1 MRIKNKLK
9 SLLYNKDLDGQILRL
24 TIPNI
29 ITNITIPLLGMVDTA
44 IVGHIEYSG
53 TTTDYIGAVAIGS
66 MIFNFLYWGFGFLRM
81 GTSGFTAQAYG
92 AKDRNEQID
101 ILTRALVIGLSVA
114 FVILCIQKPISILA
128 KLLIEDKNRVMS
140 LALDYFFV
148 RIWAAPAVLGM
159 YAIKGWFI
167 GMQDSKTPMWT
178 AILINVVNIVFDIV
192 FVFGFGMT
200 VKGVALATVIS
211 QYSGLLLISIIFV
224 LKHKKNY
231 VISIRRALQMD
242 KMKLFFKVNGDIFL
256 RTVCII
262 MVTTYFTIASSS
274 YPYPTL
280 AVNTL
285 IMQLFSLFSYFMDG
299 FAYAC
304 ESLCGKYYGARDNN
318 NLRKIVN
325 RVILWGIVLAVVCA
339 MLYGCAGKEILSILT
354 SQRDVVQASEQ
365 YIIWMTL
372 IPICGFLAFLYD
384 GILIG
389 MTQSK
394 IMRNAIIIATILFFF
409 AYFVFGKTVNSL
421 WLGFIVYLLGRS
433 IIMPLLS
440 WKQIYKR

>member
-1 MRIKNKLK
+1 MQGNRFKSSLRNKE
-9 SLLYNKDLDGQILRL
+9 LDRQILRL

-53 TTTDYIGAVAIGS
+53 ATTDYIGAVAIGS

-92 AKDRNEQID
+92 AKDRNEQVD
-101 ILTRALVIGLSVA
+101 IITRALIIGLSVA
-114 FVILCIQKPISILA
+114 FVILCIQKPIALLA
-128 KLLIEDKNRVMS
+128 TLLIEDKNSVMS

-148 RIWAAPAVLGM
+148 RVWAAPAVLGM

-178 AILINVVNIVFDIV
+178 AILINVVNIVFDII

-211 QYSGLLLISIIFV
+211 QYSGLLLISTIFV
-224 LKHKKNY
+224 VKHKKNY
-231 VISIRRALQMD
+231 VVSIRRALQID
-242 KMKLFFKVNGDIFL
+242 KMKLFFKVNSDIFL

-262 MVTTYFTIASSS
+262 VVTTYFTIASSS
-274 YPYPTL
+274 YAYPTL

-304 ESLCGKYYGARDNN
+304 ESLCGKYYGARDKD
-318 NLRKIVN
+318 NLRKVVN
-325 RVILWGIVLAVVCA
+325 RVILWGVGLAVVCA
-339 MLYGCAGKEILSILT
+339 MLYGCLGKEILSILT
-354 SQRDVVQASEQ
+354 SHTDVVEASEK
-365 YIIWMTL
+365 YRIWMVL

-384 GILIG
+384 GILVG

-394 IMRNAIIIATILFFF
+394 IMRNAIIVATILFFF
-409 AYFVFGKTVNSL
+409 AYFAFGKTVNAL
-421 WLGFIVYLLGRS
+421 WLGFILYLLGRS
-433 IIMPLLS
+433 IMMPLLAR
-440 WKQIYKR
+440 KQIYK